1 MYFTMPRTQPMRF
14 ISSFFFGGSLFKR
27 DVIEIDE
34 VFITLRQK
42 GVFKDQKES
51 VNIPLSNII
60 NIGIKNTL
68 TGTNIIVES
77 LAHRSF
83 IGHGFSAKTARKIS
97 STIEVFNIRKEAKS
111 FI

>member
-1 MYFTMPRTQPMRF
+1 MHRSQPIRF
-14 ISSFFFGGSLFKR
+14 ISSFIFGGSLFKR

-42 GVFKDQKES
+42 GVFKNQKES
-51 VNIPLSNII
+51 INIPLSNVK

-68 TGTNIIVES
+68 TGTNVFVES

-83 IGHGFSAKTARKIS
+83 TGHGFSAKAAKKIS
-97 STIEVFNIRKEAKS
+97 ETIELFNINSREKA